1 MLLAILLWWDFS
13 AFFIPWHM
21 ENYITHMTWG
31 ENECDSSS
39 LEVIGLWGS
48 DHPKL
53 LGNWYSAVLEQRIG
67 AATQAKDV
75 SKYVFLEKMRT
86 YLESLVKF
94 SSEGKE
100 W

>member
-1 MLLAILLWWDFS
+1 
-13 AFFIPWHM
+13 
-21 ENYITHMTWG
+21 MTWG

-67 AATQAKDV
+67 AATQAKNV

>member
-13 AFFIPWHM
+13 AFFISWHM
-21 ENYITHMTWG
+21 ENYITHTTWG
-31 ENECDSSS
+31 ENECDNSS

-53 LGNWYSAVLEQRIG
+53 LGNWYSTVLEQRIG
-67 AATQAKDV
+67 IATQAKDV

-100 W
+100 

>member
-1 MLLAILLWWDFS
+1 
-13 AFFIPWHM
+13 M

-31 ENECDSSS
+31 ENEWDSSS

-75 SKYVFLEKMRT
+75 SK
-86 YLESLVKF
+86 
-94 SSEGKE
+94 
-100 W
+100 